1 MKRLSIGEIFL
12 NNLKVENQL
21 KEISSIFAEKT
32 YTKKIN
38 YKPYFQR
45 EYVWGLDKAT
55 Y

>member
-1 MKRLSIGEIFL
+1 MKKLHIGEIFL

-21 KEISSIFAEKT
+21 KEISSIFEENK